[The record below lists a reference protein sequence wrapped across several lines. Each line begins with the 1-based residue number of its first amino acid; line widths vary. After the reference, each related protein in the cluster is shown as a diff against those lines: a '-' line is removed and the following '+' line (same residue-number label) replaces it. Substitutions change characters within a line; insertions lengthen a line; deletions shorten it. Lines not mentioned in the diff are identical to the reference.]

1 MGRTMHEPLSGNI
14 EVPSPRSEFQRRY
27 DLEVEFAQSAC
38 FTALFLLAILATLV
52 VVLTFLAT
60 SRIPPRSSELCTIFV
75 SVLSIVEFGEIVF
88 LSHVWYLL
96 PRFPSA
102 RFLAVAGSISISAMQ
117 MAILSTLGGAETPR
131 LLAFC
136 IVALVI
142 YFASLWMTGWF
153 FHRLFGASLSFGG
166 QDVFQEA
173 IGTKVLLLLSPFLV
187 ALGLLPILG
196 SMVLGDA
203 MTVDSAVRI
212 VFSSLTLIGVTAI
225 PLATVYLLM
234 AVVRMKGYAR
244 YVAVTAVMSII
255 GLAVMID
262 WTTKYWTWSILIGL
276 VAAYVAGVGLG
287 MAPFVWYGFRPVWAK
302 RKRIEETERSVSF
315 DDVI

>member
-1 MGRTMHEPLSGNI
+1 MHEPLSGNV

-27 DLEVEFAQSAC
+27 DWEVEFAQSAC

-52 VVLTFLAT
+52 VGLTFMAT
-60 SRIPPRSSELCTIFV
+60 SRVPPRNNQLNTILV
-75 SVLSIVEFGEIVF
+75 SLLSTVEFGEIVF
-88 LSHVWYLL
+88 LSQLWFML
-96 PRFPSA
+96 PRFSSA
-102 RFLAVAGSISISAMQ
+102 RFVAVAGGFSISAIQ
-117 MAILSTLGGAETPR
+117 LAVVSTLGGVNTPR
-131 LLAFC
+131 VFSYL
-136 IVALVI
+136 IVPLVI

-166 QDVFQEA
+166 HDVFQEA

-187 ALGLLPILG
+187 ALGFVPILG
-196 SMVLGDA
+196 SLILGNA
-203 MTVDSAVRI
+203 LTASSAVTI
-212 VFSSLTLIGVTAI
+212 VFSSLAMLGVTAI
-225 PLATVYLLM
+225 PLATVYLFM

-244 YVAVTAVMSII
+244 YIAVTAVMSII
-255 GLAVMID
+255 GLAVIMD
-262 WTTKYWTWSILIGL
+262 CTTTYWTWSILTGL